1 MGCYGKAGIISVW
14 VVLPMAAD
22 AYAVSSRNCVF
33 GSPLDMSVRLYIGNL
48 PEDVDR
54 QALDA
59 FFSEGGEAVSVKLIK
74 DRKTDKCR
82 GFGFLTVETDEQANA
97 YIEKFNG
104 QAFAEITLKVEV
116 AQSRDSE
123 GSDAPKP
130 VAKKAAAG
138 RRSSSERRPST
149 TNSRPEPATAAE
161 PDPRWADQLQR
172 IKEQLQAAQ
181 V

>member
-1 MGCYGKAGIISVW
+1 
-14 VVLPMAAD
+14 
-22 AYAVSSRNCVF
+22 
-33 GSPLDMSVRLYIGNL
+33 MSVRLYIGNL
-48 PEDVDR
+48 SEDVDQ

-59 FFSEGGEAVSVKLIK
+59 FFSEGGKAVVVKLIK

-104 QAFAEITLKVEV
+104 QAFGEITLKVEV

-130 VAKKAAAG
+130 VAKKAAAA
-138 RRSSSERRPST
+138 RRSGGNADRRPSGG
-149 TNSRPEPATAAE
+149 SRPETATAAE

>member
-1 MGCYGKAGIISVW
+1 
-14 VVLPMAAD
+14 
-22 AYAVSSRNCVF
+22 
-33 GSPLDMSVRLYIGNL
+33 MSVRLYIGNL
-48 PEDVDR
+48 SEDVDQ

-59 FFSEGGEAVSVKLIK
+59 FFSEGGEAVAVKLIK

-104 QAFAEITLKVEV
+104 QAFGEISLKVEV

-138 RRSSSERRPST
+138 RRSGGNAERRPSSGT
-149 TNSRPEPATAAE
+149 SRPEPATAAE